1 MLQDNFLVG
10 DSSLADLTTEELGN
24 FNLLIIPN
32 CFRIASKTADL
43 EKRYMN
49 QHYFYPGKGVGTVTP
64 LQQPGE
70 GGGSGG
76 GRGDSEDG
84 PGPDNIEEGPG
95 PDNIEEGP
103 GPDNIEE
110 GPGPDNIGERWY
122 NNRNRATVCNC
133 Y

>member
-1 MLQDNFLVG
+1 M
-10 DSSLADLTTEELGN
+10 
-24 FNLLIIPN
+24 
-32 CFRIASKTADL
+32 
-43 EKRYMN
+43 
-49 QHYFYPGKGVGTVTP
+49 GTVTP

-70 GGGSGG
+70 GGGSSG

-122 NNRNRATVCNC
+122 INRNGATVCNC